1 MLEEGILI
9 HETNTF
15 TAVVQAFFPEDG
27 LPLMITNLHKKQEY
41 FTQQSPASSILLAH
55 PSRLYSLVTIYVIA
69 SLLYT

>member
-41 FTQQSPASSILLAH
+41 FTQQSPA
-55 PSRLYSLVTIYVIA
+55 
-69 SLLYT
+69 LLYPTRLPNLSSTL

>member
-15 TAVVQAFFPEDG
+15 TAAVQGFFPEDG

-41 FTQQSPASSILLAH
+41 LTQQSPA
-55 PSRLYSLVTIYVIA
+55 
-69 SLLYT
+69 LLYPTRLPI